1 MAKDFISG
9 LASIAIE
16 RFKFIQKYDKSKQ
29 DIIQFRSSS
38 SLDKIKLDSD
48 DNDSSSESET
58 DSNSFSNSNSSA
70 DIKNKSQYFGI
81 DDDKTNKM
89 ENMVFKSEKI
99 YYETRFSRIIS
110 GIVGSLAFQNF
121 RERSCEHILMCND
134 TKFIENIL
142 DDVYRIVNNSP
153 VSWING
159 DPEFLQGFSS
169 IENGQTYLIIS
180 KNNIVPYTYYELPS
194 LDSLEN
200 SLFGIA
206 NIEELHSSVE
216 SILYSEF

>member
-1 MAKDFISG
+1 MNISSKIS
-9 LASIAIE
+9 LIE
-16 RFKFIQKYDKSKQ
+16 FFALNSKNIQDLPNVAN
-29 DIIQFRSSS
+29 I
-38 SLDKIKLDSD
+38 DKIYTYVNGSPVSWINGDPEFLQGFLSLSRLTGYLVVS
-48 DNDSSSESET
+48 NDSVPSYPYVFYSENDVYPYIKYINGLFEIST
-58 DSNSFSNSNSSA
+58 FLAPTTNLFDNTGIGSN
-70 DIKNKSQYFGI
+70 INKI
-81 DDDKTNKM
+81 
-89 ENMVFKSEKI
+89 
-99 YYETRFSRIIS
+99 
-110 GIVGSLAFQNF
+110 
-121 RERSCEHILMCND
+121 
-134 TKFIENIL
+134 
-142 DDVYRIVNNSP
+142 YRIVNNSP